1 MLEPNSRTLLLDALC
16 PPEGYDL
23 DFAIGTTFTLDLLA
37 LLTAPLG
44 FTLFDL
50 AGAPNDPLQGT
61 DALLVLKTIRRYAD
75 RISIFCDSGRIAV
88 PRRQQLLFSHL
99 ERSVIEVKAP
109 TPGHLFH
116 PKVWVLRFVGDDGPI
131 RYRLLC
137 LTRNLTFDRSWDTA
151 LVVDGELADR
161 TLGFA
166 TNRPLSDFVA
176 SLPAMAVRPV
186 PDAALG
192 FVATAQS
199 ELRRVRF
206 EVPEPFDEIRFWPLG
221 IDGYRNQWPFQ
232 EAYEM
237 LVMSPFVAADCL
249 ERVANEGAKAR
260 LISRVDQLEKL
271 AGKDLSHFDQ
281 IFVLD
286 PNAADSAS
294 DTEATDSAEPI
305 PLVGGLHAKTY
316 VADVGWDTHVWT
328 GSANATDAAFNGNVE
343 FLVEL
348 VGKKSKCGID
358 VLLKQEKGVTSL
370 ADMLRE
376 YVPPADAVPC
386 DPDVEAIEASLEA
399 VRSSIAHGRWVA
411 TVGEIPNEK
420 RFNLTLEGAGL
431 EPLPASGVLSA
442 TCRPAMLGEGSSRT
456 LPAGETVKIDFGPIS
471 FEAISSFFAFTVT
484 ARSGSRSGEC
494 KFALNVEL
502 VGAPSDRRER
512 VLQSLLKDKEQVLRF
527 LLLLLT
533 DQRQDLFGE
542 SAAPGLDDETKSS
555 APMTATFTSLLEP
568 LLRALDRDPSKL
580 DHVEGVLRDLG
591 SSDEG
596 RALLPTG
603 LEHVWAPIWAA
614 REKARQ

>member
-99 ERSVIEVKAP
+99 ERSVIEVTAP

-116 PKVWVLRFVGDDGPI
+116 PKVWVLRFLGEGVPV
-131 RYRLLC
+131 RYRVLC

-151 LVVDGELADR
+151 LALDGELTDR
-161 TLGFA
+161 KLSIGA
-166 TNRPLSDFVA
+166 NHPLADFVA
-176 SLPAMAVRPV
+176 TLPGLAVRPV
-186 PDAALG
+186 PDAAAG
-192 FVATAQS
+192 FIATAQS

-206 EVPEPFDEIRFWPLG
+206 EAPEPFDELGFWPLG
-221 IDGYRNQWPFQ
+221 IDGYRNQWPFK

-237 LVMSPFVAADCL
+237 LVMSPFVTADCL

-271 AGKDLSHFDQ
+271 PGKDLSHFDQ

-286 PNAADSAS
+286 PNAADSVS
-294 DTEATDSAEPI
+294 DVESADSVEPV
-305 PLVGGLHAKTY
+305 PLAGGLHAKTY
-316 VADVGWDTHVWT
+316 IADVGWDTHVWT
-328 GSANATDAAFNGNVE
+328 GSANATTAAFGGNVE

-358 VLLKQEKGVTSL
+358 VLLKREKGVTSL

-376 YVPPADAVPC
+376 YVPPAEAVPC
-386 DPDVEAIEASLEA
+386 DPDVEAIEASLEL
-399 VRSSIAHGRWVA
+399 VRSSIAHARWVA
-411 TVGEIPNEK
+411 TVTAIPNDK
-420 RFNLTLEGAGL
+420 RFSLTLDGSGL
-431 EPLPASGVLSA
+431 GPPPASGILGVA
-442 TCRPAMLGEGSSRT
+442 CRPAMLGEGSSR
-456 LPAGETVKIDFGPIS
+456 PVPDGKTVKIDFGPIS
-471 FEAISSFFAFTVT
+471 FEAITSFFAFSAT
-484 ARSGSRSGEC
+484 ARSGSRSAEC
-494 KFALNVEL
+494 KFVLNVEL

-542 SAAPGLDDETKSS
+542 AAAGAIDDEALKNGR
-555 APMTATFTSLLEP
+555 MTATFESLLEP

-580 DHVEGVLRDLG
+580 DHVAGVLLDLG

-603 LEHVWAPIWAA
+603 LEDVWAPIWAA